1 MEIRAHKPSD
11 IPEISRLFFNT
22 IRRINSRDYTQAQV
36 QAWAPTIYNN
46 EYWSRRFLK
55 RQVVVAEFKGKIVGF
70 TEYEPSGH
78 VDCFYVHHEH
88 QRLGIGK
95 VLLQWIETELQKQ
108 NVHRLYAEVSVTARA
123 FFESRGFTVVE
134 ERNAEYMEVSI
145 KLYLM
150 EKYL

>member
-1 MEIRAHKPSD
+1 MEIRTHKPAD

-70 TEYEPSGH
+70 AEYEPSGH

>member
-1 MEIRAHKPSD
+1 MGE
-11 IPEISRLFFNT
+11 
-22 IRRINSRDYTQAQV
+22 V
-36 QAWAPTIYNN
+36 
-46 EYWSRRFLK
+46 
-55 RQVVVAEFKGKIVGF
+55 KGKIVGF
-70 TEYEPSGH
+70 AEYEPSGH